1 MNKYRKRIFA
11 SILAV
16 VLFISFVEWPVIAS
30 EEPPQIEAAS
40 EQLQFVSASAD
51 ENAIVIDVKQ
61 SKTLFN

>member
-30 EEPPQIEAAS
+30 EEPPQTEAAS